1 MRQNMFVGI
10 TDTVEHRGTRASYVS
25 RQFWDCASM
34 STRKLIMWRLS
45 PSLFT
50 LHFTSLKA
58 FIAHMVSINLV
69 YKGGGIGAM
78 AAPLFS

>member
-1 MRQNMFVGI
+1 
-10 TDTVEHRGTRASYVS
+10 
-25 RQFWDCASM
+25 M
-34 STRKLIMWRLS
+34 SSTKLIMWRLS

-69 YKGGGIGAM
+69 YKGGGIGAAGGAM
-78 AAPLFS
+78 AAPYFS